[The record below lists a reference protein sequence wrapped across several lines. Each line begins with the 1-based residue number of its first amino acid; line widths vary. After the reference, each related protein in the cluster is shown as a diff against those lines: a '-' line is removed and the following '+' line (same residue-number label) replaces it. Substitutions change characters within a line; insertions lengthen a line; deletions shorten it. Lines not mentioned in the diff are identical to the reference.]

1 MEGWLKIHRQIRDH
15 WIWDDPIKL
24 RWWIDILLTV
34 NHSDSKVNIGFE
46 LYECN
51 RGQSI
56 LSLRSWGQ
64 RWKVS
69 KDTVRNF
76 FVLLEKDKM
85 IQSESL
91 KKTTRITVCNY
102 DTYQCRLHD
111 EQTDNRQI
119 TDRQQTQAHP
129 NNKNKNNKNNK
140 KGKEDPL
147 QVKDTYIPSKDF
159 VKFQD
164 WMKNYTPTVLKMK
177 TQMSEE
183 NLISLKLNYDSTLIA
198 EKLTEMENK
207 ADLLK
212 KYTSVYL
219 TLRNWLKPRA

>member
-1 MEGWLKIHRQIRDH
+1 MEGEGWIKLFRQIKDS

-34 NHSDSKVNIGFE
+34 NHSDAKVNIGFE

-91 KKTTRITVCNY
+91 KKSTRITVCNY
-102 DTYQCRLHD
+102 DTYQGGLH
-111 EQTDNRQI
+111 EEKTVSRQLADNEH
-119 TDRQQTQAHP
+119 TQAHP
-129 NNKNKNNKNNK
+129 NNKKKNNK
-140 KGKEDPL
+140 KEKEELL
-147 QVKDTYIPSKDF
+147 QVKDTYIPSQDF
-159 VKFQD
+159 GKFQE
-164 WMKNYTPTVLKMK
+164 WMKSYTPTVLKMK
-177 TQMSEE
+177 TQMTEE
-183 NLISLKLNYDSTLIA
+183 NLTSLKLNYDSTLIA

-219 TLRNWLKPRA
+219 TLRKWLKPKS